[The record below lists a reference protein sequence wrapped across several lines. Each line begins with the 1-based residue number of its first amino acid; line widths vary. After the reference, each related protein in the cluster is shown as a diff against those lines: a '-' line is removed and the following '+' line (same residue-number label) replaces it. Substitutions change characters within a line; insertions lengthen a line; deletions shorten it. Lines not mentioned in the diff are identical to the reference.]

1 MSFLYFFA
9 DARLMQA
16 VVAFKV
22 NKALEQKF
30 LEVRPHHAAFYP
42 DLCVR
47 GVDQVAGASVRQEH
61 VQREGRCNGAS
72 GCLARGDAATAHA
85 G

>member
-1 MSFLYFFA
+1 
-9 DARLMQA
+9 MQA
-16 VVAFKV
+16 AVAAKV

-30 LEVRPHHAAFYP
+30 LEVTPRHAAFYP

-47 GVDQVAGASVRQEH
+47 GGDQVAGASVRQEH
-61 VQREGRCNGAS
+61 VQQEGQCNGAS
-72 GCLARGDAATAHA
+72 GCLARGDAAAAHA